1 MYDDVGRVLA
11 NEAAAREVAR
21 RVDTDEVSRRDAIM
35 MVSVLFNFMDGLV
48 VLDGHYCI
56 DIQDDATFL
65 AKIFSVRKV
74 YLGSPSFQRMRWV
87 GGSLSIVS
95 QGLILFAVVVRA

>member
-11 NEAAAREVAR
+11 NEATARGVAR

-35 MVSVLFNFMDGLV
+35 MVSIIQFYGWVSCSLV
-48 VLDGHYCI
+48 AIASLTYPMMLH
-56 DIQDDATFL
+56 FR

-74 YLGSPSFQRMRWV
+74 YLGSLSFQRMRWV
-87 GGSLSIVS
+87 GWRHNSEFKFTSP
-95 QGLILFAVVVRA
+95 

>member
-21 RVDTDEVSRRDAIM
+21 RVDTERVSRRDAIM
-35 MVSVLFNFMDGLV
+35 MVSIIQFYGWVGIVWCSL
-48 VLDGHYCI
+48 I